1 MSDKTDRKEMSMEEG
16 RIGQVSAEG
25 MGRATYR
32 FVRRVMRNPEF
43 RKKIK
48 ELAAQLEAAERK
60 ENAE

>member
-1 MSDKTDRKEMSMEEG
+1 MSDKADRKEMSMEEG
-16 RIGQVSAEG
+16 RIGQMSAEN

-32 FVRRVMRNPEF
+32 FVRRVMHNPEI
-43 RKKIK
+43 RKKIE